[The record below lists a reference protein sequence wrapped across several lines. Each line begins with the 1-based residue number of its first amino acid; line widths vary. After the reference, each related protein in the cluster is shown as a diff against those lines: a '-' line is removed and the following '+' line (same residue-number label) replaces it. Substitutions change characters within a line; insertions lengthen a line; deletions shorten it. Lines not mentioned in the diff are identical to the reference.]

1 MMQIDCH
8 HCGPRAQAEFIYE
21 RTLDSIVTIDM
32 ATDEAVRRLYE
43 RANPRG
49 LDEELWRHAAG
60 CRQWLVLTRHRTT
73 HVIEAVVAFDPALH
87 R

>member
-1 MMQIDCH
+1 MMQIDCPY
-8 HCGPRAQAEFIYE
+8 CGPRAQAEFVYE

-32 ATDEAVRRLYE
+32 PSNEVIRRLYE
-43 RANPRG
+43 RVNPRG
-49 LDEELWRHAAG
+49 LDAELWCHGGG

-73 HVIEAVVAFDPALH
+73 HAIKAIVAFDPALH